1 VSARIPLDKNIRTI
15 VAETVEATAISVVVA
30 SIAAATVQA
39 AIMVLSFLVL
49 NVPGAFLAGGMTF
62 ILAWVPIFGSTPVW
76 LFGAGYLY
84 ANGHISS
91 AVMMII
97 AGLITGTIDNF
108 VRPMILKGRG
118 EMNPLISLVAIFGG
132 LQMFGLFGV
141 FIGPIMLAVV
151 VSLLQIWPRVA
162 KSFGLR
168 FDEEV

>member
-1 VSARIPLDKNIRTI
+1 
-15 VAETVEATAISVVVA
+15 
-30 SIAAATVQA
+30 
-39 AIMVLSFLVL
+39 
-49 NVPGAFLAGGMTF
+49 
-62 ILAWVPIFGSTPVW
+62 
-76 LFGAGYLY
+76 
-84 ANGHISS
+84 
-91 AVMMII
+91 
-97 AGLITGTIDNF
+97 
-108 VRPMILKGRG
+108 MILKGRG